1 MLDKWKTDWFARRV
15 QELKNPMYGL
25 AVGILKN
32 QEDAEDAIQNALI
45 LAYEHMDDLSMLEK
59 FKPWMM
65 RILANECYRMIKK
78 RKFYTDIDETYDI
91 ADEKIAF
98 EEQVTLWELIQSL
111 KAKYRTVIILFY
123 YEGMSIREISGIL
136 EISEDNVK
144 KRLSRARTKL
154 KAFLEKE
161 ELS

>member
-1 MLDKWKTDWFARRV
+1 MLDKWKKDWFVRRV
-15 QELKNPMYGL
+15 QELKNPMYAL

-65 RILANECYRMIKK
+65 RILANECYRIMKK
-78 RKFYTDIDETYDI
+78 RRIYTDIDEAYDI
-91 ADEKIAF
+91 ADEKSAF
-98 EEQVTLWELIQSL
+98 EDQVTLWELVQSL
-111 KAKYRTVIILFY
+111 KEEYRAVILLFY

-144 KRLSRARTKL
+144 KRLSRARGKL
-154 KAFLEKE
+154 RTFLMKE

>member
-1 MLDKWKTDWFARRV
+1 MLDKWKTEWFTRRV

-25 AVGILKN
+25 AIGILRN

-65 RILANECYRMIKK
+65 RILANECYRIIKK

-98 EEQVTLWELIQSL
+98 EEQVTLWEVVQNL
-111 KAKYRTVIILFY
+111 KEEYRTVIVLFY

-144 KRLSRARTKL
+144 KRLSRARSKL

>member
-1 MLDKWKTDWFARRV
+1 MLNKWKTEWFSRKV

-25 AVGILKN
+25 AIGILKN
-32 QEDAEDAIQNALI
+32 SQDAEDAIQNALM

-59 FKPWMM
+59 FKPWIM
-65 RILANECYRMIKK
+65 RILANECYRILKK
-78 RKFYTDIDETYDI
+78 RRYDVNIDEAYDI
-91 ADEKIAF
+91 AAKQESP
-98 EEQVTLWELIQSL
+98 EEQMTLWELVGGL
-111 KAKYRTVIILFY
+111 KDEYRTVILLFY
-123 YEGMSIREISGIL
+123 YEDMSIREIAGVL

-161 ELS
+161 ELA